1 MPISVGT
8 YLRSRRLTRRLGL
21 LALVGVIP
29 ILGSCAT
36 LKQLSFERPSLQLD
50 AIEITGLNLEGVSL
64 VLWLD
69 VYNPNGY
76 EIRTTRV
83 DAELQLED
91 TRFGSALL
99 EENVPLAPAAHT
111 LVKIP
116 AAFTWQGI
124 GAGARALL
132 ESGKVDYELDTRLRV
147 ETSLGSRTLNIGHR
161 GQVPIRD
168 LVP

>member
-1 MPISVGT
+1 
-8 YLRSRRLTRRLGL
+8 L
-21 LALVGVIP
+21 LVIVGVMP

-50 AIEITGLNLEGVSL
+50 AIEITGLDLDGVSL

-83 DAELQLED
+83 DAELALEG

-99 EENVPLAPAAHT
+99 EENVPLAPTAHT

-124 GAGARALL
+124 GAGARSLL
-132 ESGKVDYELDTRLRV
+132 DRGKVDYDLDARLRV
-147 ETSLGSRTLNIGHR
+147 QTSLGARTLTFEHR
-161 GQVPIRD
+161 GEVPIRD